1 MKKPSNMQKFIIF
14 GFLTEL
20 FHIFSGTLSN
30 RVLTTAPRFKNQK
43 KLGAIYGISPS
54 TRSSSS
60 PSTGQ

>member
-1 MKKPSNMQKFIIF
+1 MQKFIIF

-30 RVLTTAPRFKNQK
+30 RVLTTALVLEIK

>member
-14 GFLTEL
+14 GFLTEF

-30 RVLTTAPRFKNQK
+30 RVLTTASRFGNQK